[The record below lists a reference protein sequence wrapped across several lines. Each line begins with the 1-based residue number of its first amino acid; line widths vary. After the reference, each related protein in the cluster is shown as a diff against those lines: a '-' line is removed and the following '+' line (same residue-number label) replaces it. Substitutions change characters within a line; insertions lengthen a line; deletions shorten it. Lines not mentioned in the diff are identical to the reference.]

1 MNGGDR
7 QDLSYDLELLLVR
20 IPVGRYMLVLGNR
33 GYCTGYLKLNRNTF
47 KWLYNGESKTV
58 GSYWE
63 PSDDYI
69 MLPEDLKP
77 SIKITSGKDNVKV
90 WKVKASGLVI
100 YEGSEADEPMKNADW
115 KFCSELGVYYLVDHS
130 NRTTYIKMKVNE

>member
-1 MNGGDR
+1 
-7 QDLSYDLELLLVR
+7 LSYDLELILVR
-20 IPVGRYMLVLGNR
+20 VPVGRYMLALGNR

-63 PSDDYI
+63 PSDEYI
-69 MLPEDLKP
+69 ILPEDLEI
-77 SIKITSGKDNVKV
+77 STKISYEDDDVKV
-90 WKVKASGLVI
+90 WKIKDSSLLI
-100 YEGSEADEPMKNADW
+100 YDGIEDSEPMKNENW
-115 KFCSELGVYYLVDHS
+115 RFCSELGVYYLADHS